1 MSISDAVR
9 TARPTLSPSSVRTYA
24 SILGS
29 LHRKCFGGEADLS
42 DFKDS
47 KRVLEFLHSKPAAAR
62 KTVLSAL
69 VVLTGLDA
77 YRKAM
82 AVDIGTFSADMAK
95 QQNSPAQ
102 KAALIS
108 PAEIDAIYGRLV
120 IELAST
126 VPWPSCSSCSE

>member
-1 MSISDAVR
+1 MSTISDAVR

-47 KRVLEFLHSKPAAAR
+47 KRVLEFLHSKPAR

-82 AVDIGTFSADMAK
+82 AQDIGTFTADMAK

-108 PAEIDAIYGRLV
+108 PRRDRINLR
-120 IELAST
+120 
-126 VPWPSCSSCSE
+126 PPRC